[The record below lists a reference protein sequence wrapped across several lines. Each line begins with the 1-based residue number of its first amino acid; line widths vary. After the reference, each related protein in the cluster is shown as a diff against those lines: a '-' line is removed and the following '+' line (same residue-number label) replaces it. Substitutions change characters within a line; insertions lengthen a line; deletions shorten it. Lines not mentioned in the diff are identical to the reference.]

1 MAIWMNSAVP
11 KYVHWESKETALK
24 FTLSIGW
31 GRVVGQNWNDTLPSS
46 QWAPIIAGFDLM
58 HLFVAKIEKGGSV
71 APLWPQDD
79 TYANISELMSVSNFP
94 APAGL
99 ASAVEI

>member
-1 MAIWMNSAVP
+1 MKLLSRVHLKNIPLPLTNGYLDELTVP

-31 GRVVGQNWNDTLPSS
+31 GRVMGQNWNDTLPSS
-46 QWAPIIAGFDLM
+46 QWAPIITGFDLM
-58 HLFVAKIEKGGSV
+58 HLFVAKIEQGESV

-79 TYANISELMSVSNFP
+79 TYANISMN
-94 APAGL
+94 
-99 ASAVEI
+99 